1 MPNRS
6 TARNPARACR
16 GRKTTNDLSKDH
28 LEAGCFAKMG
38 MTTSN
43 VQWPPSLW
51 AAQTPPGPELPALKG
66 SAQADV
72 VVIGAGF
79 TGLSTALH
87 LREAGID
94 VAVVEA
100 MEPGWGASGR
110 NNGQVIPT
118 LSRPDPDDIVA
129 RHGAAGER
137 FVAMLRDSAATLFDT
152 VRRYDIAAEQE
163 QAGWVQPVH
172 SPGRIKI
179 AERRVKQWSK
189 YGAPV
194 ELLSREQ
201 VSDMLG
207 SQAWHG
213 GFWNKTGGH
222 INPLALARGLTR
234 TVLGLG
240 GRIFARSPVIDY
252 ERRGDR
258 WLVRTAQ
265 GEISARALVLA
276 SNAYTGEFSKAL
288 APEIAHE
295 VMPVLSWQM
304 ATQPLSDNVRKTIIP
319 ARQAMSD
326 THGELYFARYDARN
340 RLVTGG
346 AVIGPGDKAERLKAR
361 VTERLQRLWPQI
373 GDVSFDYV
381 WNGYVGMTTDYM
393 PRIHKLGPDAYG
405 WTGCNG
411 RAVALTIPLGAE
423 LAKAVRGV
431 PNNEPALPFTAP
443 VTIPAHALLRKV
455 APLMLLL
462 YRRRDAR
469 ELS

>member
-1 MPNRS
+1 
-6 TARNPARACR
+6 
-16 GRKTTNDLSKDH
+16 
-28 LEAGCFAKMG
+28 MG
-38 MTTSN
+38 MTQI
-43 VQWPPSLW
+43 VEWPPSLW
-51 AAQTPPGPELPALKG
+51 AAQTPPGPELPELAG
-66 SAQADV
+66 AYTADV

-87 LREAGID
+87 LREAGVD
-94 VAVVEA
+94 VAIVEA

-137 FVAMLRDSAATLFDT
+137 FVAMLRDSASILFDT
-152 VRRYDIAAEQE
+152 VRRYDIDAEHE

-172 SPGRIKI
+172 SPGRIRI
-179 AERRVKQWSK
+179 AERRVRQWSK
-189 YGAPV
+189 YGAAV

-201 VSDMLG
+201 VRNMLG
-207 SQAWHG
+207 SEAWHG
-213 GFWNKTGGH
+213 GFSNNSGGH
-222 INPLALARGLTR
+222 INPLALARGLAR
-234 TVLGLG
+234 VVIDLGA
-240 GRIFARSPVIDY
+240 RIFARSPVIDF

-258 WLVRTAQ
+258 WVVRTAK
-265 GEISARALVLA
+265 GELSARALVLA

-288 APEIAHE
+288 APDIAHE

-346 AVIGPGDKAERLKAR
+346 AVIGPGNKAERLKAR

-373 GDVSFDYV
+373 GEIRFDYV
-381 WNGYVGMTTDYM
+381 WNGYVGMTTDFM
-393 PRIHKLGPDAYG
+393 PRIHRLGPDAYG

-431 PNNEPALPFTAP
+431 PEHELELPFTEP
-443 VTIPAHALLRKV
+443 VPIPAHALLRKV

-469 ELS
+469 EIG